1 MNTSNPQKITKP
13 LGRPISNQQKR
24 TNTAGP
30 SKMEVLPP
38 ENKVSADISKPQFAL
53 KKGLICLCML

>member
-1 MNTSNPQKITKP
+1 MNTNNTQKVTKP

-38 ENKVSADISKPQFAL
+38 ENKVSADMTKPQFAV
-53 KKGLICLCML
+53 KKGLVCLCRL